1 MTRKKSVRN
10 IFWMFRRSKAVLF
23 ALGLLLVL
31 LSACG
36 PGDRTG
42 SGWMTFR
49 YDRTHSGYL
58 EETLPIPLTLEWS
71 YQSSQSPRPA
81 WPEPGEEMERMQM
94 DNAFYTSAAYGI
106 VFFGS
111 SLDHKIKALDAAT
124 GKEKWHFFT
133 DGPVRYA
140 PTIANGRIYAG
151 SDDGYVYCL
160 NAGNGKLIWK
170 YRAGPGPDRLLG
182 NGSMISLWPIRT
194 NVLVDAGIVYFGA
207 GVFPYEGIYICA
219 LDASDGSILWKN
231 DTIGDKEHELA
242 FGGISP
248 QGYLVASDGILYVP
262 SSRAMPAAFDKNNGD
277 FLYYLDPG
285 GKIGGTWAVL
295 DQEHLIAGVDNS
307 GTPAKRAYDQKTGER
322 KEDMHVW
329 FPGIDLVV
337 TPDTSYTLTL
347 DGIYALNRHAYLS
360 LQQNQVKDIRQKRAE
375 LRAQLSDIS
384 NQLAQVDRRK
394 SVQLIRQREDITRM
408 IAKLAE
414 VENLLKPEMFRWETL
429 CRDLNTIIL
438 TGDFVFAGGKDKV
451 LGFNAQ
457 TGKETW
463 RTEVPGDVKGLSA
476 AGGRLFVS
484 TDTGGILCFGQGEG
498 SSPQPAAALSVVEPY
513 NDGKKDAF
521 FRAAAENIIE
531 RTGVEKGWALVLDS
545 GSGQLAY
552 ELALLTDLKII
563 VLTLNNKK
571 TAAIR
576 HRLSGSGLY
585 GHRIVVADWD
595 LETLP
600 DYFANLI
607 VCEDLLTNGKTDISP
622 EEIFRVLKPYGG
634 VAVFSLQAESSGPS
648 QRTDLEEISAWFEAV
663 VSGGPVEKTI
673 DESWLFYSR
682 GHLDGAGNWTE
693 EYGNPGNTACSDDE
707 LVQGPLGI
715 LWFGEPGSRKMVDRH
730 AKSQSPLSIDGRMFI
745 QGEEVVLAYEAY
757 NGTLLW
763 EREIPGAIR
772 PRADIDGGNFS
783 VTKDALFVGAYDMC
797 YVLDPATG
805 KILSEIELPDTP
817 DDGSYRWAHM
827 SATENHLFGSRA
839 AAHPKKFFSLQ
850 EALVKDGKWVEEVEV
865 PFEYLYQYRV
875 LRNRY
880 PEPTDGLIADF
891 KRSGVLWRMMTDFP
905 DWENYKLTEGALTDR
920 LIVSDSVFAL
930 DPGTGELQW
939 RHQGSRIA
947 HITISKGLGNIFFAE
962 SLVPQAAKVRAGR
975 ETQKLISEGKYVESR
990 EFPVQSEHRDF
1001 RTVFALDQE
1010 TGKIKWS
1017 KTLDF
1022 TGCGGDTLASA
1033 YQNGVLLFFSSM
1045 GSHDWWRHDS
1055 GELRWKRLT
1064 ALDAETGGILWSHPN
1079 NYRTRPVI
1087 VGNRVF
1093 IEPRVCDLHTGS
1105 IFTRIHPIS
1114 GQTVPYEYLRPGHT
1128 CAISSASASMLFY
1141 RSSVA
1146 AITDFEKDDGLTLFG
1161 GIRPGCWINMIPA
1174 GGVLLFPEAS
1184 AGCTCSF
1191 PLRGTVVLK
1200 HKPDRWQKGKV
1211 FITHGPKTPVKNFA
1225 INLGAS
1231 SDMKDNKGRVWFAYP
1246 NPDTNYTQNH
1256 YPDYGVKFDLNE
1268 KILPGMGF
1276 FNKDYRNLII
1286 PGSDRPW
1293 LYTSG
1298 SIGVTSFEIPIID
1311 DVWGEKPGIYT
1322 VRLGFKAPDEDK
1334 RGRRVFDISLQG
1346 NEELSDFDIRAES
1359 GPENG
1364 VVIKEF
1370 RNIHV
1375 AIHLTIELSPHS
1387 KDPGFDNAPIL
1398 NFIEVQ
1404 REDEI
1409 GPYESSAAVKPL
1421 TARQAESM
1429 LSDAHRDFK
1438 QKKSGEA
1445 LEKYHSVL
1453 ERAQTAGYKRL
1464 ALEGLAEIA
1473 SLESLP
1479 KIAPYCKDIDPVIR
1493 DYKDMDPQLKKNAI
1507 RVFLAIGDNL
1517 SLSDRD
1523 RALKM
1528 MNRALNFT
1536 DSEDLE
1542 TLDQVMTR
1550 IKELRG
1556 ESRSGR

>member
-1 MTRKKSVRN
+1 MEANGMSRKKCEKN
-10 IFWMFRRSKAVLF
+10 ICRI
-23 ALGLLLVL
+23 LGLILVL

-49 YDRTHSGYL
+49 HDRTHSGYS
-58 EETLPIPLTLEWS
+58 EETLPIPLTLEWA
-71 YQSSQSPRPA
+71 YQSSLSPRPA

-94 DNAFYTSAAYGI
+94 DNAFYTSAAYGM

-111 SLDHKIKALDAAT
+111 SLDHKIRALDAAT

-140 PTIANGRIYAG
+140 PTIADSRIYAG

-170 YRAGPGPDRLLG
+170 YRAGPGPEKLLG

-219 LDASDGSILWKN
+219 LDARDGSIVWKN
-231 DTIGDKEHELA
+231 DTIGDREHELA

-262 SSRAMPAAFDKNNGD
+262 SSRAMPAAFDKKNGD
-277 FLYYLDPG
+277 FLFYLEPG

-295 DQEHLIAGVDNS
+295 DREHLIAGVDHS

-329 FPGIDLVV
+329 FPGIDLVI

-347 DGIYALNRHAYLS
+347 EGIYALNRHAYLT
-360 LQQNQVKDIRQKRAE
+360 LQQNQIKDIRQKRE
-375 LRAQLSDIS
+375 DLRAQLRDIS
-384 NQLAQVDRRK
+384 DRLAQIDPRK
-394 SVQLIRQREDITRM
+394 SEQLIRQRDDITRM

-438 TGDFVFAGGKDKV
+438 TGEHVFAGGRDKV

-457 TGKETW
+457 TGKEMW
-463 RTEVPGDVKGLSA
+463 KIEVPGDVKGLSA

-498 SSPQPAAALSVVEPY
+498 SSPQPTAALSGAEPY
-513 NDGKKDAF
+513 SDGKNEAF
-521 FRAAAENIIE
+521 LLAAAENIIE
-531 RTGVEKGWALVLDS
+531 RTGVETGWALVLGC

-552 ELALLTDLKII
+552 ELAHMTDLKII
-563 VLTLNNKK
+563 ALTSDNKK
-571 TAAIR
+571 IAAIR

-607 VCEDLLTNGKTDISP
+607 VCEDLLTSGKTDVSP

-634 VAVFSLQAESSGPS
+634 VAVFSLPAESSEPAL
-648 QRTDLEEISAWFEAV
+648 RTDPEEISAWFETV

-673 DESWLFYSR
+673 EGSWLSYTR
-682 GHLDGAGNWTE
+682 GSLVGAGNWTE
-693 EYGNPGNTACSDDE
+693 EYGNPGNTACSNDE

-715 LWFGEPGSRKMVDRH
+715 LWFGEPGSKKMVDRH
-730 AKSQSPLSIDGRMFI
+730 AKSQSPLSMDGRMFI
-745 QGEEVVLAYEAY
+745 QGEEVVMAYDAY

-783 VTKDALFVGAYDMC
+783 VMQDALYVGAYDRC
-797 YVLDPATG
+797 YRLDPATG
-805 KILSEIELPDTP
+805 ETLSQIRLPDTT
-817 DDGSYRWAHM
+817 DDGSFRWAHI
-827 SATENHLFGSRA
+827 SATDDHLFGSRA
-839 AAHPKKFFSLQ
+839 AALPRKFFSLQ
-850 EALVKDGKWVEEVEV
+850 EALVKDGKWIEEEEV
-865 PFEYLYQYRV
+865 PLEYLDRYQV

-880 PEPTDGLIADF
+880 PEPSDGLVEDF

-905 DWENYKLTEGALTDR
+905 DWENYNLTEDALTDR
-920 LIVSDSVFAL
+920 LMVSDVVFAMN
-930 DPGTGELQW
+930 PGTGELQW
-939 RHQGSRIA
+939 RHQGNRIA

-962 SLVPQAAKVRAGR
+962 SLVTPDAKARAGR
-975 ETQKLISEGKYVESR
+975 ETLKLISEGKYVESL
-990 EFPVQSEHRDF
+990 EFPVRTEHRDF

-1055 GELRWKRLT
+1055 GTLRWKRMT
-1064 ALDAETGGILWSHPN
+1064 ALDAETGEILWSHPN

-1087 VGNRVF
+1087 VGNKVF

-1105 IFTRIHPIS
+1105 IITRKHPIS

-1146 AITDFEKDDGLTLFG
+1146 AITDFGKDDGLTLFG

-1200 HKPDRWQKGKV
+1200 NKPGRWQKGKV
-1211 FITHGPKTPVKNFA
+1211 FITHGPMTPVKNFA

-1231 SDMKDNKGRVWFAYP
+1231 SDMKDKNGRVWFAYP

-1276 FNKDYRNLII
+1276 FNKDYRNLTI

-1298 SIGVTSFEIPIID
+1298 AIGVNRFDIPIID
-1311 DVWGEKPGIYT
+1311 DVWGEEPGIYT
-1322 VRLGFKAPDEDK
+1322 VRLGFKAPDKDK
-1334 RGRRVFDISLQG
+1334 KDQRVFTINLQG
-1346 NEELSDFDIRAES
+1346 NEELADFDIRAVS
-1359 GPENG
+1359 GSENG

-1370 RNIHV
+1370 RNIQV
-1375 AIHLTIELSPHS
+1375 ASHLTIELSSHS
-1387 KDPGFDNAPIL
+1387 KDPRLENAPLL
-1398 NFIEVQ
+1398 NFIEVL

-1409 GPYESSAAVKPL
+1409 EPYESSTSAKPL
-1421 TARQAESM
+1421 TARQAVSI
-1429 LSDAHRDFK
+1429 LSDAKTALK
-1438 QKKSGEA
+1438 QKKTGEA
-1445 LEKYHSVL
+1445 LKKYHSVL
-1453 ERAQTAGYKRL
+1453 ERAQTVGYKRQ

-1473 SLESLP
+1473 SQESLP

-1493 DYKDMDPQLKKNAI
+1493 DYKDVDPQLKKNAI

-1517 SLSDRD
+1517 SLNDKD

-1536 DSEDLE
+1536 DPEDLE

-1550 IKELRG
+1550 IKVLRR
-1556 ESRSGR
+1556 ESRSER